1 MLVKFISNLSQ
12 RFRSENDLSDV
23 TWTMCQTSDRFQRI
37 FLQFFFPNLP
47 DDCSEVWIG
56 REDSKD
62 DSRPDFIFYYKDET
76 YLIENKIGDKNHHFE
91 QYVKTFKIEPAHLGY
106 IANYPIA
113 KDGFQTHTWREL
125 FLHLSKNVPE
135 GEKELWTAYLE
146 YIKDVC
152 CIFITE
158 KPMNLQG
165 MFSLYTFYRCLDDV
179 FVFDNDAFSS
189 ALYDSLKDTN
199 GGGNFLCTP
208 RDGVMGKY
216 FSLKLKKCHV
226 KKSWGWLGV
235 YFDRMDPVICLGFC
249 NREDWGKP
257 VFNILNRDPDAIPE
271 GNYASKP
278 YEEDGAY
285 WFDFK
290 KNELFNDLDLDG
302 QVKMLREFFQEA
314 IMAVYNA
321 KIKS

>member
-23 TWTMCQTSDRFQRI
+23 TWTMCQTSDRFQRA
-37 FLQFFFPNLP
+37 FLQFFFPCLP
-47 DDCSEVWIG
+47 DNCGEIWIG

-62 DSRPDFIFYYKDET
+62 DSRPDFIFYHNDET

-91 QYVKTFKIEPAHLGY
+91 QYVKTFKIEPSHLGY
-106 IANYPIA
+106 IANYPIV
-113 KDGFQTHTWREL
+113 KDGFDTHTWREL
-125 FLHLSKNVPE
+125 YFYLNKRVPDE
-135 GEKELWTAYLE
+135 EKQLWEAYLE

-152 CIFITE
+152 CIFISHN
-158 KPMNLQG
+158 PMNLQG

-179 FVFDNDAFSS
+179 FVFDNKVFTSS
-189 ALYDSLKDTN
+189 LYDSLKDTN

-216 FSLKLKKCHV
+216 FYLKLKKCYV
-226 KKSWGWLGV
+226 SDSYGWLGV
-235 YFDRMDPVICLGFC
+235 YFEREDPVICLGFC
-249 NREDWGKP
+249 NRDGWGKP
-257 VFNILNRDPDAIPE
+257 VFNVINKNPDTIPE
-271 GNYASKP
+271 GDFATAP

-290 KNELFNDLDLDG
+290 KNDEFNALELEDQIKL
-302 QVKMLREFFQEA
+302 LRSFFEEV
-314 IMAVYNA
+314 IMSVYN
-321 KIKS
+321 IKTQS

>member
-1 MLVKFISNLSQ
+1 
-12 RFRSENDLSDV
+12 
-23 TWTMCQTSDRFQRI
+23 
-37 FLQFFFPNLP
+37 
-47 DDCSEVWIG
+47 
-56 REDSKD
+56 
-62 DSRPDFIFYYKDET
+62 
-76 YLIENKIGDKNHHFE
+76 
-91 QYVKTFKIEPAHLGY
+91 
-106 IANYPIA
+106 
-113 KDGFQTHTWREL
+113 
-125 FLHLSKNVPE
+125 
-135 GEKELWTAYLE
+135 
-146 YIKDVC
+146 
-152 CIFITE
+152 
-158 KPMNLQG
+158 
-165 MFSLYTFYRCLDDV
+165 
-179 FVFDNDAFSS
+179 
-189 ALYDSLKDTN
+189 
-199 GGGNFLCTP
+199 
-208 RDGVMGKY
+208 MGKY